1 MKTTNKMVS
10 MFVYYQII
18 SYFTNSALSNVI
30 HLRKTATYF
39 YRKNKKVMI
48 LANISAYQIFKTGVL
63 KCQKIVFSLK
73 TKAKNLWDKICPKC
87 EKLTRFGCFMADLL
101 DSRHGCSIPY

>member
-48 LANISAYQIFKTGVL
+48 LANISTYQIFKTGVL
-63 KCQKIVFSLK
+63 KCQKKKFTLK

-87 EKLTRFGCFMADLL
+87 EKLTRFG
-101 DSRHGCSIPY
+101 